1 MPEASEG
8 GASSV
13 TADSLSG
20 EGGGTGAGA
29 SAFVGTYIEAAYNT
43 AFLNCTHLD
52 GVKKPR
58 QSREQQQLRHVYIT
72 CHMYTCTYT
81 RCYRDVQYMSKALQ
95 LRWQASQ
102 LTDVNCTLTHGEQD
116 RTGCCRVLTFL

>member
-58 QSREQQQLRHVYIT
+58 QSREQQQLRRHNVSYVHVYI
-72 CHMYTCTYT
+72 HK
-81 RCYRDVQYMSKALQ
+81 VLQ
-95 LRWQASQ
+95 
-102 LTDVNCTLTHGEQD
+102 
-116 RTGCCRVLTFL
+116 GCSVHVKGIAT